1 MRIPKKLLKAGFFD
15 GLFDGL
21 APFFRFAFY
30 QNLARAI
37 RKNFAKYG
45 VDLDSVFVKLTYAT
59 ICVLIVVGLVL
70 IYKNDYFIKKY
81 KQDFFNVGLAF
92 LSLSA
97 LFVLF
102 PIFPIWIW
110 IITWFVFSLCKTEPM
125 K

>member
-1 MRIPKKLLKAGFFD
+1 MRIPA
-15 GLFDGL
+15 GLFKGL
-21 APFFRFAFY
+21 SVKLPYFLKLHFY
-30 QNLARAI
+30 RSLGKSSLKFVRERGI
-37 RKNFAKYG
+37 
-45 VDLDSVFVKLTYAT
+45 DLDSIFVKLTWVT
-59 ICVLIVVGLVL
+59 ICVLLVVGLVL
-70 IYKNDYFIKKY
+70 VYKNDYFIKKY

-110 IITWFVFSLCKTEPM
+110 IITWFDFSLCKTEPM

>member
-1 MRIPKKLLKAGFFD
+1 MRIPSKVLKA

-30 QNLARAI
+30 QGLAKTI
-37 RKNFAKYG
+37 SKTFAKYG
-45 VDLDSVFVKLTYAT
+45 IDLDSVFVKLTWAT